1 VRAGF
6 RRVLSWAPITATG
19 ACSAPGFAAVI
30 DGRQSFAGFVQE
42 ATSHELASRPS
53 PRTKAEAVGDD
64 DGRGGRIR
72 SPEYRAWIEDAGWRL
87 VSQRPGRVAGPYAL
101 LIELPA
107 FTPGDA
113 GNRET
118 AMSDL
123 LQLHNVIDN
132 DSQAQDIR
140 VTRTDGSEFRVTITG
155 LSP

>member
-1 VRAGF
+1 MNWRLAQARA
-6 RRVLSWAPITATG
+6 RKRKPSVMSIAAAMPIRTAVDRVVLVLPV
-19 ACSAPGFAAVI
+19 P
-30 DGRQSFAGFVQE
+30 
-42 ATSHELASRPS
+42 PS
-53 PRTKAEAVGDD
+53 KNRLHIS

-72 SPEYRAWIEDAGWRL
+72 SPEYRGWIEDAGWRL